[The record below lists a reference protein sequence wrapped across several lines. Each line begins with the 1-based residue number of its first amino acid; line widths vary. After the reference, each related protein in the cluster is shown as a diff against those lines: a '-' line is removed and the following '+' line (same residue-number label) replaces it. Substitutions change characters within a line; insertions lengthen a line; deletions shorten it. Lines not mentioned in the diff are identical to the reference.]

1 MKDNTEK
8 WGVSPDTTADAH
20 RKQIEILR
28 RMSPQR
34 RALKS
39 FEISDNVRKNV
50 MAGIR
55 KMYPDFS
62 DAQIAN
68 ELLRRMV
75 GDELFQRI
83 VAAKGLK

>member
-8 WGVSPDTTADAH
+8 WGVSPDTTPDAH

-28 RMSPQR
+28 RMPPQR

-39 FEISDNVRKNV
+39 FEISDNVRQNV
-50 MAGIR
+50 MAGIAR
-55 KMYPDFS
+55 MHPDFS

>member
-8 WGVSPDTTADAH
+8 WGVSPDTTPDAH
-20 RKQIEILR
+20 RKQIEILQK
-28 RMSPQR
+28 MSPQS

-39 FEISDNVRKNV
+39 FEISDNVRQNV

-55 KMYPDFS
+55 KMHPDFN
-62 DAQIAN
+62 DAQIRN

-83 VAAKGLK
+83 VAAKGFK